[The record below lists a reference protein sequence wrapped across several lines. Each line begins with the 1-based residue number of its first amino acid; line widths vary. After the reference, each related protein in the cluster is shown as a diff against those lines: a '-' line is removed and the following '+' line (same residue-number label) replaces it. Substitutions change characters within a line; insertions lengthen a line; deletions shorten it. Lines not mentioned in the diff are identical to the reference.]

1 MKIKNYTNFIDQQT
15 LYVFDFDDTI
25 VKTPNFE
32 ELAIEFLKEN
42 LSISDLLNLSVKRIG
57 VALDD
62 LEWQDGR
69 IFVKDP
75 QNKIQPFANWVRK
88 GDRVYM
94 TSPDIFS
101 KTDLSLPKDVLKLS
115 EFYNQVENKCIVTA
129 RPESTR
135 LKIEQVLSNFNLSM
149 PKYGLHM
156 LPDGKKNA
164 GTWKGNKIVEI
175 VRMTG
180 FNKVIFFD
188 DNSKYIKKAS
198 KVIKDILPNL
208 NFEAVKVQP
217 QVS

>member
-57 VALDD
+57 VTLDD

-156 LPDGKKNA
+156 LPDGKKDA